1 MTAEFIIHHSLFSH
15 MDRRNAFKY
24 LSMAGLLP
32 LAGKLDAASV
42 APKVNIPEREYWIAL
57 LVRIGTPLLEA
68 LSKGELKKNMPVEC
82 HPGSEVSRHT
92 VTYLEA
98 FGRLMAGM
106 APWLALGPDGT
117 AEGQLREKMILLAQ
131 KSLKMAV
138 DSLSPDFMNF
148 TVNQQPLVDAAFLA
162 HAILR
167 APNILWEP
175 LDATTRQ
182 QLVTAM
188 KSTRVITPGYNNWLL
203 FSAMVETFLLYAG
216 EQPDMLR
223 IDLAVHKM
231 MEWYKGDGL
240 YGDGVDF
247 HWDYYNSFVIQ
258 PMLLDISAEWMKHD
272 KKQAKNYEII
282 LVRAKRY
289 AEIQER
295 LISPE
300 GSFPAIGRSL
310 PYRFG
315 AFQHLGQM
323 TLHHLLP
330 DHLQPA
336 QVRCALSA
344 VIHRLAEAPGM
355 FDANGWLTIGF
366 FGHQPD
372 IGEPY
377 ISTGSLYLCSVGLLP
392 LGLPPSD
399 PFWADASVEWT
410 AQKIWGGKNVQTDHA
425 IEI

>member
-1 MTAEFIIHHSLFSH
+1 
-15 MDRRNAFKY
+15 
-24 LSMAGLLP
+24 MAGLLP
-32 LAGKLDAASV
+32 LAGSLEAS
-42 APKVNIPEREYWIAL
+42 PTKQKVTIPEREYWVNLLTRIA
-57 LVRIGTPLLEA
+57 TPLLES

-82 HPGSEVSRHT
+82 VKGHEASRHT

-106 APWLALGPDGT
+106 SPWLELGPDET
-117 AEGQLREKMILLAQ
+117 PEGQQRGRMIKLAQ
-131 KSLKMAV
+131 SSLKMAV
-138 DSLSPDFMNF
+138 DPQSPDFMNF
-148 TVNQQPLVDAAFLA
+148 TKNQQPLVDAAFLA

-167 APNILWEP
+167 APNVLWNQ
-175 LDATTRQ
+175 LDSTTRQ
-182 QLVTAM
+182 QLVEAM
-188 KSTRVITPGYNNWLL
+188 KSSRAITPGYNNWIL
-203 FSAMVETFLLYAG
+203 FSAMIEAFLLFAG
-216 EQPDMLR
+216 EQADEMR
-223 IDLAVHKM
+223 MDLATRKM

-240 YGDGVDF
+240 YGDGAEF

-258 PMLLDISAEWMKHD
+258 PMLLTILEVWMKHNRS
-272 KKQAKNYEII
+272 KTKTFELA

-289 AEIQER
+289 ADIQEK

-315 AFQHLGQM
+315 CFHHLGQM
-323 TLHHLLP
+323 ALNHQLSEHLK
-330 DHLQPA
+330 PA

-372 IGEPY
+372 IGETY

-392 LGLPPSD
+392 LGLPAAD
-399 PFWADASVEWT
+399 PFWADPPAEWT
-410 AQKIWGGKNVQTDHA
+410 AQKIWNGSNFPADHA
-425 IEI
+425 IEL